1 MFELDGDEYTL
12 QALQESANQQGFDF
26 DVFMGIMK
34 KKGLS
39 EIKIE
44 KPKSGK
50 DVVRNL
56 INIENTV
63 TENSENVINNSLESY
78 FSIADMPVKTELA
91 YSPIEKS
98 TTIKTVQPSEEDIKS
113 FFGEQKYN
121 LYKKYQQTGSLDI
134 EEIPVDL
141 IDSFEKT
148 RKEEVKKESNR
159 LKQEYVSDNKD
170 LIDESFYEAIAI
182 DEDVRGLY
190 STDFIEK
197 YSEQEELARKRIGE
211 YSLKNVFQLQKEK
224 KGIAEKAVKAQN
236 KYLTEANEVL
246 QEDLK
251 EYENDLSKLN
261 IKSSNDLEKFLENTS
276 IDIDVRREVLEKN
289 NAIVKELNNF
299 KKQAVNFDNKIAALE
314 ALDKS
319 YDWGYRA
326 GLAMEKAVF
335 GDIGQL
341 ALGIAAKTSDLISED
356 AAISKYL
363 KNNYVSHINY
373 NESLSE
379 KSEANLPAK
388 LEIKNLEW
396 DNAGT
401 FIGQQLGDNIFS
413 IGTAL
418 SYGGIA
424 KAFSKK
430 AAKNIIGGTFFG
442 VEGGSKLS
450 EMEIAQKNA
459 DENLTL
465 LRKTLQD
472 VELTPD
478 QKLEIE
484 KEIEF
489 NEKALNYTQAQRAFS
504 AITYG
509 GIAMYAERVGTMR
522 WIDDLQNVRKLSG
535 DLSMKS
541 ILRGSGN
548 FIIKAPGTEVLEE
561 TATQIGHNLMDNV
574 ILKENKSLID
584 GVDPDFFA
592 SVFITSLAIGGPNV
606 APNVRNAFRQ
616 HVQTKEETQ
625 KFRDLADEYIE
636 NQFILQQGT
645 NLSKGGINKK
655 QADFIKSRQT
665 EILEEVGYRDINA
678 FNKIADLNAEQIN
691 TIFEIGR
698 KQSSLFQKN
707 FELGTFGEDMR
718 SIKNEKDRLNKEYNE
733 LQGEKENILNDPA
746 KKRDEKLKQTAKE
759 EGVEESNAMKQAF
772 NYGKAAYYDNLVK
785 GLGKKV
791 IKFDG
796 ENALADLEK
805 YLNDNNVD
813 ANTKAQIIKGFKE
826 GGNGTFNG
834 NDILT
839 FENNRRI
846 NILAGNDVE
855 RADAM
860 QVAVHELQHQYD
872 IEKGIVKDGKIVASH
887 KPLVTALKDHVAELY
902 KRGDINKNVYNQFK
916 SRVNQYSEKVNKNK
930 VVDQTELLTLL
941 GTMKRAGLLKE
952 EKTSILYEV
961 KSLINSVRA
970 KFLNENATL
979 LDMKTTNDVLRYIDT
994 FNKRIKQDKTLAQ
1007 LPPEEKTIVKMSK
1020 EASDNV
1026 QRIYEEKGVGG
1037 VFDII
1042 NEFKPVVNRIV
1053 DKRKDAPGFD
1063 RQLLTDEIETG
1074 ERGILDLIGEYNPET
1089 ADYIYLDKNGKQKTV
1104 SIIFNKKGEATVNNE
1119 KNKNLNNATREETQ
1133 KFVTENYGEIVER
1146 KQVPLAAFIN
1156 KFLPARAI
1164 EASRRVL
1171 GEEFTVDVT
1180 EAKTVAAEEVAEVEV
1195 KTKPKK
1201 KKIVLAERLGITEK
1215 VSKAIDKIVPDLDV
1229 DKLTFKTLKNKI
1241 PSITGELFGIAPKK
1255 IESLANL
1262 TKKEL
1267 QAAQMFINKN
1277 ADLLI
1282 AMLPEGATAS
1292 GTATGV
1298 PNTLLKAF
1306 YTKTDRAKAAKTGSK
1321 AGLAIQQKKAINK
1334 KEFLET
1340 FGIIDGKPD
1349 RTDRNTSARVLALAN
1364 LTGKM
1369 ITNQAVRQK
1378 IGEASVGTKKV
1389 VDKLKDGKSQVMF
1402 SKGAELLSNYVI
1414 GDLSKELGIEL
1425 TPLIYMQKAGKDK
1438 LYTSQRDID
1447 APFKINGKETGETY
1461 KEAAVRGINEYLKSN
1476 PEYRDLIQKTMTGG
1490 VMSAGFFQTVEEFN
1504 NVINGS
1510 IVEQK
1515 TYTKDP
1521 YNTDKRLSKK
1531 FVEKT
1536 KQKGYK
1542 KEQDGKLPLLL
1553 DFFKSVEGH
1562 LKNNPLDI
1570 WIFEEMLKDTGKHQN
1585 TLTRI
1590 LAPITAYPVDK
1601 NNNPIYNEEV
1611 VEEHTNPQNQI
1622 GKALLGAAQI
1632 GQLDKMWKAI
1642 GKSYMQLSLLKSDDI
1657 KINDSGY
1664 QTSMPDVYYD
1674 KIVPRLLDESLKL
1687 PDGFVSV
1694 VRLAASGIDLNNYYL
1709 INEGKTIAEFFGVNK
1724 IKDIQRANDIVIKQ
1738 LTGEV
1743 APRYGENAAK
1753 INYTKDVK
1761 SLSKFSKAA
1770 QNSRVVNDSKG
1781 ITVLDFDD
1789 TLATTE
1795 SLVKY
1800 TTPDGKTGTLN
1811 AEQYASTYQ
1820 DLLDQGYTF
1829 DFSDFNKV
1837 VKGKLAPLFQ
1847 KALKLQNKFGPE
1859 NMFVLTARPPQA
1871 AQAIFDFLTAN
1882 GLNIPLE
1889 NITGLANSTSEAK
1902 ALWIADKVGEGYN
1915 DFYFADDA
1923 LQNVQAVKNM
1933 LDQFDVKSKVQ
1944 QAKVKFSKGIGD
1956 QFNDILEDVTGIASE
1971 KRFSAMKARKRGAS
1985 KGKFRFFIPP
1995 SHEDFVGLLYNFMGK
2010 GKQGNAHRDFFEQA
2024 LIRPLNRAY
2033 RELNTARQSIAN
2045 DYKNLNKQFPD
2056 VKKKLTKKTPDGDF
2070 TYQDAIRVYLWDKHS
2085 YEIPGLSETDQKDLV
2100 DLVKSDGKLQ
2110 AYADA
2115 INIISKRDDY
2125 VSPIETWEAGDL
2137 RTDLDDATGRIGREQ
2152 FFTEFFEN
2160 ADIIFSPENMNKIE
2174 AAYGAEMV
2182 DALKDMLY
2190 RTKTGRNRPGG
2201 QNKQV
2206 NQFMNWLNGSVAATM
2221 FFNIRSAVLQQMSL
2235 VNFINFADNNILA
2248 AAKAFANQKQYWA
2261 DWAMLFNSDF
2271 MKQRRG
2277 GIMTD
2282 VNGAELAASVR
2293 DAKNPAQAVIKKLLE
2308 IGFLP
2313 TQIGDN
2319 IAIATG
2325 GAPFYRNR
2333 VNSYLKEGLSQKEA
2347 EQKAFVDFQVLAEA
2361 TQQSARPDMVSQQQ
2375 ASPLG
2380 KVILAFQNV
2389 TSQFNRLGKK
2399 AFLDIKNRRIT
2410 PGNRTQ
2416 LQSDISNMSRIAYYF
2431 AIQNLIFLSLQSA
2444 LFATMFDD
2452 NEDDEQFLK
2461 KKERIINGSIDS
2473 VLRGAGV
2480 WGAVVATLKNMA
2492 IKRLDKKDKKSSSNI
2507 YDVLAEGLQVSPPL
2521 GIKARKLL
2529 QAERDLIWKKKTI
2542 EEMDTFDIENPMWSA
2557 YTSYIEGLGNIPV
2570 NRLYNKTLNVR
2581 ESLNNQNSAMER
2593 ILMFSGWSKWNLG
2606 IEDVKKSKGKQK
2618 FGIKKREIKQRA
2630 IKKR

>member
-1 MFELDGDEYTL
+1 MFELDGNEYTL
-12 QALQESANQQGFDF
+12 QALQDSASNQGVDF
-26 DVFMGIMK
+26 NVFMRVMK
-34 KKGLS
+34 NKGLS

-56 INIENTV
+56 INIENSV
-63 TENSENVINNSLESY
+63 TENSGNVINNSIASY
-78 FSIADMPVKTELA
+78 FDLSSIPKKTELA

-98 TTIKTVQPSEEDIKS
+98 TTVKTIQTSEDDIKS
-113 FFGEQKYN
+113 FFGEQKYD
-121 LYKKYQQTGSLDI
+121 LYKKYQQTGGLDI

-170 LIDESFYEAIAI
+170 LIDEGFYEAITI
-182 DEDVRGLY
+182 GEDVRGLY
-190 STDFIEK
+190 STDFIES
-197 YSEQEELARKRIGE
+197 YSEQEELAKKRIGE

-224 KGIAEKAVKAQN
+224 KDIAEKAVKAQN
-236 KYLTEANEVL
+236 KYLIEANEVL

-251 EYENDLSKLN
+251 EYEDDLSKLN

-289 NAIVKELNNF
+289 NIVVKELNNF
-299 KKQAVNFDNKIAALE
+299 KKQAVNFDNKIASLE

-341 ALGIAAKTSDLISED
+341 ALGVAAKTSDLISED

-396 DNAGT
+396 NNAGT

-450 EMEIAQKNA
+450 QMEIAQKNA
-459 DENLTL
+459 NENLVL
-465 LRKTLQD
+465 LRQGLQD
-472 VELTPD
+472 VSLTPD
-478 QKLEIE
+478 QKLELQKEVE
-484 KEIEF
+484 K

-509 GIAMYAERVGTMR
+509 GIAMYAERLGTMR

-655 QADFIKSRQT
+655 QADFVKSRQT
-665 EILEEVGYRDINA
+665 EILEEIGYRDINA
-678 FNKIADLNAEQIN
+678 FNKIADLNSDQIN
-691 TIFEIGR
+691 NIFDIGR
-698 KQSSLFQKN
+698 KQSALFQKN

-718 SIKNEKDRLNKEYNE
+718 SMKNERDRLNKEYNE

-746 KKRDEKLKQTAKE
+746 KKRDEKLKQTAKD
-759 EGVEESNAMKQAF
+759 EGIEESNAMKQVF

-791 IKFDG
+791 VKFDG

-805 YLNDNNVD
+805 YLDNNNVD
-813 ANTKAQIIKGFKE
+813 ANTKAQIIKGFNE

-834 NDILT
+834 RDILT
-839 FENNRRI
+839 FENNRRV
-846 NILAGNDVE
+846 NMLAGNDVE
-855 RADAM
+855 RSDAI

-902 KRGDINKNVYNQFK
+902 KRGSINKNIYDQFK
-916 SRVNQYSEKVNKNK
+916 SRVDQYSEKVNKNK

-979 LDMKTTNDVLRYIDT
+979 LDMKTTSDVLRYIDT
-994 FNKRIKQDKTLAQ
+994 FNKRIKQEKPLAQ
-1007 LPPEEKTIVKMSK
+1007 LPPEEKVVVKMSK
-1020 EASDNV
+1020 EASDKV
-1026 QRIYEEKGVGG
+1026 QRIYEEVGATG
-1037 VFDII
+1037 AFDII
-1042 NEFKPVVNRIV
+1042 SEFKPIV
-1053 DKRKDAPGFD
+1053 SKIVEKRSEAPGFD

-1074 ERGILDLIGEYNPET
+1074 KRGILDLIGEYDP
-1089 ADYIYLDKNGKQKTV
+1089 KSG
-1104 SIIFNKKGEATVNNE
+1104 
-1119 KNKNLNNATREETQ
+1119 
-1133 KFVTENYGEIVER
+1133 
-1146 KQVPLAAFIN
+1146 VPLAAFIN

-1171 GEEFTVDVT
+1171 GEEFTQDVT
-1180 EAKTVAAEEVAEVEV
+1180 EAKGVMAEEVAEVEV
-1195 KTKPKK
+1195 EVKPKK
-1201 KKIVLAERLGITEK
+1201 KKIVLAERLGVTDK
-1215 VSKAIDKIVPDLDV
+1215 VSKAIEKIVPGLDV
-1229 DKLTFKTLKNKI
+1229 DKLTFKTLKNKV
-1241 PSITGELFGIAPKK
+1241 PEITSELFGISPKK
-1255 IESLANL
+1255 LISLANI

-1267 QAAQMFINKN
+1267 QSAQMFINKN
-1277 ADLLI
+1277 ADVLI

-1298 PNTLLKAF
+1298 PGSLLKAF

-1321 AGLAIQQKKAINK
+1321 AGLAIQQKNDINK

-1369 ITNQAVRQK
+1369 ITNQAIRQK
-1378 IGEASVGTKKV
+1378 IGEASVDTKKV

-1402 SKGAELLSNYVI
+1402 SKGTELLSNYAI

-1447 APFKINGKETGETY
+1447 ASFKINGKETGETY
-1461 KEAAVRGINEYLKSN
+1461 KEAIIRVINEYLKLN
-1476 PEYRDLIQKTMTGG
+1476 PQYRDLIQKTMTGG

-1521 YNTDKRLSKK
+1521 YNKDKRLSKK

-1553 DFFKSVEGH
+1553 DFFKSVESH

-1657 KINDSGY
+1657 KINESGY
-1664 QTSMPDVYYD
+1664 QTSMPEVYYD
-1674 KIVPRLLDESLKL
+1674 KIVPRLLDGSLKL
-1687 PDGFVSV
+1687 PNGLVSV
-1694 VRLAASGIDLNNYYL
+1694 VRLAESGVDLNNYYL

-1724 IKDIQRANDIVIKQ
+1724 IKDVKRANSIVVKQ
-1738 LTGEV
+1738 LTGEI
-1743 APRYGENAAK
+1743 APRYAKNAAK
-1753 INYTKDVK
+1753 INYTKNIDSLNRFNKAVK
-1761 SLSKFSKAA
+1761 NSKTTKE
-1770 QNSRVVNDSKG
+1770 SKG
-1781 ITVLDFDD
+1781 ITILDFDD

-1800 TTPDGKTGTLN
+1800 TTIDGKTGTLN
-1811 AEQYASTYQ
+1811 AEQFASTYQ
-1820 DLLDQGYTF
+1820 DLLDQGYVF

-1871 AQAIFDFLTAN
+1871 QKAIYDFLTAN
-1882 GLNIPLE
+1882 GLNIPLK
-1889 NITGLANSTSEAK
+1889 NITGLGNSTSEAK

-1944 QAKVKFSKGIGD
+1944 QAKVKFSKGLNTE
-1956 QFNDILEDVTGIASE
+1956 FNDILQDVTGIESK

-1995 SHEDFVGLLYNFMGK
+1995 SHEDFVGLLYNFIGK
-2010 GKQGNAHRDFFEQA
+2010 GKLGNEHRDFFEQA

-2045 DYKNLNKQFPD
+2045 DYKNLNKQFPNI
-2056 VKKKLTKKTPDGDF
+2056 KNKLIKKTPDGDF
-2070 TYQDAIRVYLWDKHS
+2070 TNQDAIRVYLWDKHGNKV
-2085 YEIPGLSETDQKDLV
+2085 PGLSETDQVDLV
-2100 DLVKSDGKLQ
+2100 ELVKSDPEMQ

-2115 INIISKRDDY
+2115 INTISKREDY
-2125 VSPIETWEAGDL
+2125 VKPTESWEAGDI

-2152 FFTEFFEN
+2152 FFMEFFEN
-2160 ADIIFSPENMNKIE
+2160 SDIIFSQENMNKIE
-2174 AAYGAEMV
+2174 AAYGADMV

-2235 VNFINFADNNILA
+2235 VNFINFSDNNILS
-2248 AAKAFANQKQYWA
+2248 AAKAFANQKQYWT

-2333 VNSYLKEGLSQKEA
+2333 VDSYLKEGLSKKEA
-2347 EQKAFVDFQVLAEA
+2347 ESKAFVDFQVLAEA

-2410 PGNRTQ
+2410 PGNKTQ
-2416 LQSDISNMSRIAYYF
+2416 AQSDISNMSRMAYYL
-2431 AIQNLIFLSLQSA
+2431 AIQNLIFYSLQSA
-2444 LFATMFDD
+2444 LFMAMFDD
-2452 NEDDEQFLK
+2452 DEDDEKYLK
-2461 KKERIINGSIDS
+2461 KKERMINGSIDS
-2473 VLRGAGV
+2473 VLRGSGV
-2480 WGAVVATLKNMA
+2480 SGAVISTLKNMA

-2529 QAERDLIWKKKTI
+2529 KAERDLVWKKKVI

-2557 YTSYIEGLGNIPV
+2557 YTSYIEGLANIPL
-2570 NRLYNKTLNVR
+2570 NRLYNKTLNMR
-2581 ESLNNQNSAMER
+2581 ESLDNQNSAFER

-2618 FGIKKREIKQRA
+2618 FGIKKRDIKQRT

>member
-1 MFELDGDEYTL
+1 MFELNGVTATL
-12 QALQESANQQGFDF
+12 EDLQSFAQQNNIDF
-26 DVFMGIMK
+26 DTYMDSMTQAGMV
-34 KKGLS
+34 

-98 TTIKTVQPSEEDIKS
+98 TTVKTVQPSEEDIKS

-289 NAIVKELNNF
+289 NTIVKELNNF

-418 SYGGIA
+418 SYSGIA

-430 AAKNIIGGTFFG
+430 AAKNIIGSTFFG

-459 DENLTL
+459 GENLTL

-509 GIAMYAERVGTMR
+509 GIAMYAEKLGTMR

-655 QADFIKSRQT
+655 QADFIKSRQA

-698 KQSSLFQKN
+698 KQSALFQKN

-733 LQGEKENILNDPA
+733 LQSEKENILNDPA

-855 RADAM
+855 RADAI

-872 IEKGIVKDGKIVASH
+872 IEKGIVKDGKIVSSH
-887 KPLVTALKDHVAELY
+887 KPLVTALKDHVTELY

-916 SRVNQYSEKVNKNK
+916 GRVDQYSEKVNKNK

-1007 LPPEEKTIVKMSK
+1007 LPPEEKAVVKMSK

-1026 QRIYEEKGVGG
+1026 QRIYEEKGIEG

-1042 NEFKPVVNRIV
+1042 NEFKPIVNRIV

-1074 ERGILDLIGEYNPET
+1074 ERGILDLIGEYKPES
-1089 ADYIYLDKNGKQKTV
+1089 G
-1104 SIIFNKKGEATVNNE
+1104 
-1119 KNKNLNNATREETQ
+1119 
-1133 KFVTENYGEIVER
+1133 
-1146 KQVPLAAFIN
+1146 VPLAAFIN

-1171 GEEFTVDVT
+1171 GEEFTIDVT

-1195 KTKPKK
+1195 KTKPRK
-1201 KKIVLAERLGITEK
+1201 KKIVLAERLGVTEK
-1215 VSKAIDKIVPDLDV
+1215 VSQAIDKIVPDLDI
-1229 DKLTFKTLKNKI
+1229 DNLTFKTLKNKI

-1306 YTKTDRAKAAKTGSK
+1306 YTKTERAKAAKTGSK
-1321 AGLAIQQKKAINK
+1321 AGLAIQQKKTINK

-1369 ITNQAVRQK
+1369 ITNQAIRQK
-1378 IGEASVGTKKV
+1378 IGEASVDTKKV

-1402 SKGAELLSNYVI
+1402 SKGAELLSNYAI

-1461 KEAAVRGINEYLKSN
+1461 KEAIVRGINEYLKSN
-1476 PEYRDLIQKTMTGG
+1476 PQYRDLIQKTMTGG

-1657 KINDSGY
+1657 KINESGY

-1687 PDGFVSV
+1687 PDGLVSV
-1694 VRLAASGIDLNNYYL
+1694 VRLAASDIDLNNYYL

-1724 IKDIQRANDIVIKQ
+1724 IKDVKIANDIVIKQ

-1753 INYTKDVK
+1753 INYTKDMK
-1761 SLSKFSKAA
+1761 SLSKFSKAV

-1871 AQAIFDFLTAN
+1871 QKAIYDFLKAN
-1882 GLNIPLE
+1882 GLNIPLK

-1902 ALWIADKVGEGYN
+1902 ALWIAEKVGEGYN

-1923 LQNVQAVKNM
+1923 LQNVQAVDNM
-1933 LDQFDVKSKVQ
+1933 LEQFDVKRKVQ
-1944 QAKVKFSKGIGD
+1944 QAKVKFSKGVGN

-1995 SHEDFVGLLYNFMGK
+1995 SHEDFVGLLYNFIGK
-2010 GKQGNAHRDFFEQA
+2010 GKQGDAHRDFFEQA
-2024 LIRPLNRAY
+2024 LIRPLNRAFI
-2033 RELNTARQSIAN
+2033 ELNTARQSIAN

-2070 TYQDAIRVYLWDKHS
+2070 TYQDAIRVYLWDKHG
-2085 YEIPGLSETDQKDLV
+2085 YEVPGLSETDQKELV
-2100 DLVKSDGKLQ
+2100 DLIKSDGKLQ
-2110 AYADA
+2110 AYAGA
-2115 INIISKRDDY
+2115 INVISKRDDY
-2125 VSPIETWEAGDL
+2125 VSPIESWEAGNL
-2137 RTDLDDATGRIGREQ
+2137 RTDLEDATGRIGRAE
-2152 FFTEFFEN
+2152 FFKEFFEN

-2174 AAYGAEMV
+2174 AAYGVEVV

-2190 RTKTGRNRPGG
+2190 RIKTGRNRPSG
-2201 QNKQV
+2201 QNKQL

-2221 FFNIRSAVLQQMSL
+2221 FFNARSTVLQQMSM
-2235 VNFINFADNNILA
+2235 VNFINFADNNIFA

-2282 VNGAELAASVR
+2282 INGAELAASVR
-2293 DAKNPAQAVIKKLLE
+2293 DAKNPAQAVIKKLLQL
-2308 IGFLP
+2308 GFLP

-2361 TQQSARPDMVSQQQ
+2361 TQQSARPDMASQQQ

-2380 KVILAFQNV
+2380 KLILAFQNV
-2389 TSQFNRLGKK
+2389 TSQFNRFGKK
-2399 AFLDIKNRRIT
+2399 AFLDMYHRRIT
-2410 PGNRTQ
+2410 PPNKTL
-2416 LQSDISNMSRIAYYF
+2416 LQSDISNASRIMYYL
-2431 AIQNLIFLSLQSA
+2431 AIQNVIFYSLQSA
-2444 LFATMFDD
+2444 LFAMMFGDD
-2452 NEDDEQFLK
+2452 ENDEQFLK

-2480 WGAVVATLKNMA
+2480 WGAAVATLKNMA
-2492 IKRLDKKDKKSSSNI
+2492 IKRLDKKDQKRSSNI

-2521 GIKARKLL
+2521 GIKARKLV
-2529 QAERDLIWKKKTI
+2529 QAERDLVWKKKLI
-2542 EEMDTFDIENPMWSA
+2542 EEMETFDIENPMWSA
-2557 YTSYIEGLGNIPV
+2557 YTNYIEGLTNIPL
-2570 NRLYNKTLNVR
+2570 NRLYNKTLNIR
-2581 ESLNNQNSAMER
+2581 ESLDSQHSAMNR

-2606 IEDVKKSKGKQK
+2606 IEDVSKSKSKQK

>member
-1 MFELDGDEYTL
+1 MFELNGVTATL
-12 QALQESANQQGFDF
+12 EDLQSFAQQNNIDF
-26 DVFMGIMK
+26 DTYMDSMTQAGMVEVK
-34 KKGLS
+34 A
-39 EIKIE
+39 E
-44 KPKSGK
+44 KPTSGK

-78 FSIADMPVKTELA
+78 FSIADIPVKTELA

-98 TTIKTVQPSEEDIKS
+98 TTVKTVQPSEEDIKS

-289 NAIVKELNNF
+289 NTIVKELNNF

-459 DENLTL
+459 GENLTL

-509 GIAMYAERVGTMR
+509 GIAMYAERLGTMR

-655 QADFIKSRQT
+655 QADFIKSRQA

-698 KQSSLFQKN
+698 KQSALFQKN
-707 FELGTFGEDMR
+707 FELGTFGEDVR
-718 SIKNEKDRLNKEYNE
+718 SIKNEKNRLNKEYNE
-733 LQGEKENILNDPA
+733 LQSEKENILNDPA

-813 ANTKAQIIKGFKE
+813 VNTRAQIIKGFKE

-834 NDILT
+834 NDILA

-855 RADAM
+855 RADAI

-916 SRVNQYSEKVNKNK
+916 GRVDQYSEKVNKNK

-1007 LPPEEKTIVKMSK
+1007 LPPEEKAVVKMSK

-1026 QRIYEEKGVGG
+1026 QRIYEEQGVGG

-1042 NEFKPVVNRIV
+1042 NEFKPIVNKIV

-1074 ERGILDLIGEYNPET
+1074 QRGILDLIGEYKPES
-1089 ADYIYLDKNGKQKTV
+1089 G
-1104 SIIFNKKGEATVNNE
+1104 
-1119 KNKNLNNATREETQ
+1119 
-1133 KFVTENYGEIVER
+1133 
-1146 KQVPLAAFIN
+1146 VPLAAFIN

-1195 KTKPKK
+1195 KTKPRK
-1201 KKIVLAERLGITEK
+1201 KKIVLAERLGVTEK
-1215 VSKAIDKIVPDLDV
+1215 VSQAIDKIVPGLDI
-1229 DKLTFKTLKNKI
+1229 DNLTFKTLKNKI

-1306 YTKTDRAKAAKTGSK
+1306 YTKTERAKAAKTGSK
-1321 AGLAIQQKKAINK
+1321 AGLAIQQKKTINK

-1402 SKGAELLSNYVI
+1402 SKGAELLSNYAI

-1461 KEAAVRGINEYLKSN
+1461 KEAIVRGINEYLKSN
-1476 PEYRDLIQKTMTGG
+1476 PQYRDLIQKTMTGG

-1657 KINDSGY
+1657 KINESGY
-1664 QTSMPDVYYD
+1664 QTSMPEVYYD
-1674 KIVPRLLDESLKL
+1674 KIVPRLLDGSLKL
-1687 PDGFVSV
+1687 PDGLVSV
-1694 VRLAASGIDLNNYYL
+1694 VRLAESGINLNNYYL

-1724 IKDIQRANDIVIKQ
+1724 IKDVKRANSIVVKQ
-1738 LTGEV
+1738 LTGEITPKY
-1743 APRYGENAAK
+1743 AENAAK
-1753 INYTKDVK
+1753 INYTKNIDSLNQLNKAVK
-1761 SLSKFSKAA
+1761 NSKTIK
-1770 QNSRVVNDSKG
+1770 QSKG
-1781 ITVLDFDD
+1781 ITILDFDD

-1871 AQAIFDFLTAN
+1871 QKAIYDFLKAN
-1882 GLNIPLE
+1882 GLNIPLK

-1944 QAKVKFSKGIGD
+1944 QAKVKFSKGISD

-2010 GKQGNAHRDFFEQA
+2010 GKQGNTHRDFFEQA

-2070 TYQDAIRVYLWDKHS
+2070 TYQDAIRVYLWDKHG
-2085 YEIPGLSETDQKDLV
+2085 YDIPGLSETDQKDLV

-2125 VSPIETWEAGDL
+2125 VSPTETWEAGDL

-2174 AAYGAEMV
+2174 AAYGVEMV

-2190 RTKTGRNRPGG
+2190 RTKTGRNRPSG

-2235 VNFINFADNNILA
+2235 VNFINFSDNNILS

-2410 PGNRTQ
+2410 PGNKTQ
-2416 LQSDISNMSRIAYYF
+2416 VQSDISNMSRIAYYL
-2431 AIQNLIFLSLQSA
+2431 AIQNLIFYSLQSA
-2444 LFATMFDD
+2444 LFMAMFDD
-2452 NEDDEQFLK
+2452 DEDDEKYLK
-2461 KKERIINGSIDS
+2461 KKERMINGSIDS
-2473 VLRGAGV
+2473 VLRGSGV
-2480 WGAVVATLKNMA
+2480 WGAVVSTLKNMA
-2492 IKRLDKKDKKSSSNI
+2492 IKRLDKKDQKRSSNI

-2521 GIKARKLL
+2521 GIKARKLV
-2529 QAERDLIWKKKTI
+2529 QAERDLVWKKKII

-2557 YTSYIEGLGNIPV
+2557 YTNYIEGLANIPL

-2581 ESLNNQNSAMER
+2581 ESLNNQNSAMDR

-2606 IEDVKKSKGKQK
+2606 IEDVSKSKGKQK